1 LARKRRRA
9 RAIIGVVVV
18 LALAAAAGTVFW
30 LDYHQARSNAAQ
42 KKLDTAKEKAA
53 AGVEV
58 VGVVTAVDATSVT
71 LRLANGKPRRLITTR
86 LTTVVKATTGSG
98 TDVKLK
104 TRGLL
109 RMKAGVPGVAQE
121 VLVLPL
127 TGRIG
132 LPIAK
137 AGFGFV
143 WLRMKDGRLG
153 PKVNVSGATVEV
165 GTPAPRAEIQPG
177 EKVVAHAQTTV
188 TKPVRFVA
196 TDIVS
201 LPQSSTFVA

>member
-1 LARKRRRA
+1 LARRRRRA

-30 LDYHQARSNAAQ
+30 LDYHQARSNAEQ
-42 KKLDTAKEKAA
+42 KKLDAAKEKSA
-53 AGVEV
+53 AGVDV

-71 LRLANGKPRRLITTR
+71 LRVNGKPRRLITTR